1 MRFETK
7 AIHAGQGPDPAT
19 GATIVPIYQTSTFT
33 QEEIGRHKGYEY
45 SRTENPT
52 RAALE
57 KCVAALEG
65 GEYGLAFASGMAAEA
80 AVASILTPGDHV
92 LVSEDLY
99 GGTYRMFERVHRPL
113 GIEFDYVDGKDPQAF
128 RNAAKDNTRLVWLE
142 SPTNPLLRIIDIEA
156 VAGLFKGTGI
166 FVAVDNTFATPYLQ
180 NPLALGADIAVH
192 STTKY
197 IAGHSD
203 VVGGA
208 VATSNR
214 DIYEAVRLY
223 QNAAGGI
230 PGPFDCWL
238 TLRGIKTLAVRM
250 RQHCANAMRVA
261 EYLSGHAKV
270 ERVIYPGLPGHPQHL
285 LAKRLMR
292 GFGGMVTFDIK
303 GGRDEANAFFK
314 RLRIFSYAASLGGVE
329 SLACYPAVMSHG
341 SLPKEER
348 ERRGIFD
355 GTVRLSVGIED
366 SEDLIEDLGQALG

>member
-52 RAALE
+52 RSALE
-57 KCVAALEG
+57 KCIAALEG

-80 AVASILTPGDHV
+80 AVASILAPGDHV

-113 GIEFDYVDGKDPQAF
+113 GIEFDYVDGRDPQAF
-128 RNAAKDNTRLVWLE
+128 RDAAKDNTRLVWLE
-142 SPTNPLLRIIDIEA
+142 SPTNPLLRIIDIGA
-156 VAGLFKGTGI
+156 IAGLFKGTGV
-166 FVAVDNTFATPYLQ
+166 FVAVDNTFASPYLQ
-180 NPLALGADIAVH
+180 NPLALGADIVVH

-203 VVGGA
+203 LVGGA
-208 VATSNR
+208 VVTSNR

-238 TLRGIKTLAVRM
+238 TLRGVKTLAVRM

-261 EYLSGHAKV
+261 EYLSGHPRV
-270 ERVIYPGLPGHPQHL
+270 GRVIYPGLPDHPQHE

-292 GFGGMVTFDIK
+292 GFGGMVSFDVK
-303 GGRDEANAFFK
+303 GGREDANAFFK
-314 RLRIFSYAASLGGVE
+314 KLRIFSYAGSLGGVE
-329 SLACYPAVMSHG
+329 SLAGYPAVMSHG
-341 SLPKEER
+341 SLPNEER
-348 ERRGIFD
+348 ERRGIFES
-355 GTVRLSVGIED
+355 TVRLSVGIED
-366 SEDLIEDLGQALG
+366 AEDLIEDLGRALG

>member
-19 GATIVPIYQTSTFT
+19 GATTVPIYQTATFT

-113 GIEFDYVDGKDPQAF
+113 GIEFTYVDGKNPQAF
-128 RNAAKDNTRLVWLE
+128 RNAARDNTRIVWLE

-156 VAGLFKGTGI
+156 IAGLFKGTGI

-208 VATSNR
+208 VVTSNR

-223 QNAAGGI
+223 QSAAGGI

-261 EYLSGHAKV
+261 EYLSGHPKV
-270 ERVIYPGLPGHPQHL
+270 ERVIYPGLPGHPQHG

-314 RLRIFSYAASLGGVE
+314 RLRVFSYAASLGGVE

-348 ERRGIFD
+348 ERRGILD
-355 GTVRLSVGIED
+355 STVRLSVGIED